1 MGVPEG
7 GRAALHREAARR
19 NEHVVSY
26 VDVMRNYSEDL
37 VRKKREDE
45 KRKEDADKRRTA
57 ALPPSSV
64 FPVDAIVGDFTDLSR
79 LPLNREEVIKGVI
92 IDSGVGPP
100 QAKTK
105 PRPTSSNPFE
115 KRTAPNPP
123 SLSEPKT
130 KPKSKKTSVKKQ

>member
-45 KRKEDADKRRTA
+45 KRKEDAEKRRTA

-64 FPVDAIVGDFTDLSR
+64 FPVDALVGDFR
-79 LPLNREEVIKGVI
+79 ELPLNREEVVKGVMR
-92 IDSGVGPP
+92 DSVVGSP

-115 KRTAPNPP
+115 KRAAPNPP

-130 KPKSKKTSVKKQ
+130 KPKSKKTSVQKT

>member
-1 MGVPEG
+1 MPEG

-37 VRKKREDE
+37 VRKKKEDE
-45 KRKEDADKRRTA
+45 KRKEA

-64 FPVDAIVGDFTDLSR
+64 FPVDALVGDFPEKSGLALESED
-79 LPLNREEVIKGVI
+79 VVKGVMLN
-92 IDSGVGPP
+92 GVVSFPP
-100 QAKTK
+100 AKSKT
-105 PRPTSSNPFE
+105 RPTSSNPFE
-115 KRTAPNPP
+115 KRAAPNPP

-130 KPKSKKTSVKKQ
+130 KPKSKKTSVQKT